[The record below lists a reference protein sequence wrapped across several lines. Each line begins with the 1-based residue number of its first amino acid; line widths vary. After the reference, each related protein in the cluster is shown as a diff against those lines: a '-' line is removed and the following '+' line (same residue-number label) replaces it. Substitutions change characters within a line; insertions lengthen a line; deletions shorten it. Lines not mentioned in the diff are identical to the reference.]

1 MQIFIRISLFLQ
13 EYIINRISDMNN
25 LPKIG
30 KYNFVAEPFHCD
42 FTKHLFIGHLG
53 NNLLN
58 AADFHSNDRGYG
70 VNYLN
75 SVNKTWVL
83 SRLSVELDEIPAIYE
98 DFVVETWID
107 SVMRYFTNRNFKIT
121 NKDGYVYGY
130 GKSIWAMIDTTT
142 RQPVDI
148 LKTSNETISEYLETD
163 YANPI
168 KKSSRVKLDDDLKLQ
183 QSILTT
189 YSDID
194 INGHVNS
201 IKYIEH
207 ILDLFP
213 IEYYKKYRIKK
224 FDIAYIM
231 ESHNNDK
238 LNFYTNIDSINECNN
253 AVSVRVTK
261 SGFKEEKEVCR
272 CQFSFG

>member
-1 MQIFIRISLFLQ
+1 
-13 EYIINRISDMNN
+13 MNN

-83 SRLSVELDEIPAIYE
+83 SRLSVELDKIPAIYE

-148 LKTSNETISEYLETD
+148 LKTSNETISEYLEAD

-253 AVSVRVTK
+253 VVSVRVTK

>member
-83 SRLSVELDEIPAIYE
+83 SRLSVELDKIPAIYE

-107 SVMRYFTNRNFKIT
+107 SVIRYFTNRNFKIT

-213 IEYYKKYRIKK
+213 IEYYKKYRIKR

-253 AVSVRVTK
+253 TVSVRVTK

>member
-83 SRLSVELDEIPAIYE
+83 SRLSVELDKIPAIYE

-107 SVMRYFTNRNFKIT
+107 SVIRYFTNRNFKIT

-148 LKTSNETISEYLETD
+148 LKTSNETISEYLEAD

-213 IEYYKKYRIKK
+213 IEYYKKYRIKR

-253 AVSVRVTK
+253 TVSVRVTK

>member
-83 SRLSVELDEIPAIYE
+83 SRLSVELDKIPAIYE

-148 LKTSNETISEYLETD
+148 LKTSNETISEYLEAD
-163 YANPI
+163 YATPI

-253 AVSVRVTK
+253 TVSVRVTK

>member
-30 KYNFVAEPFHCD
+30 KYHFVAEPFHCD

-83 SRLSVELDEIPAIYE
+83 SRLSVELDKIPAIYE

-148 LKTSNETISEYLETD
+148 LKTSNETISEYLEAD

>member
-30 KYNFVAEPFHCD
+30 KYHFVAEPFHCD
-42 FTKHLFIGHLG
+42 FTTHLFIGHLG

-148 LKTSNETISEYLETD
+148 LKTSNETISEYLEAD

-224 FDIAYIM
+224 FDIAYII

-261 SGFKEEKEVCR
+261 SGSEDEKEVCR
-272 CQFSFG
+272 CQITFG

>member
-1 MQIFIRISLFLQ
+1 MQIFIRRSLFLQ

-83 SRLSVELDEIPAIYE
+83 SRLSVELDKIPAIYE

-148 LKTSNETISEYLETD
+148 LKTSNETISEYLEAD

-253 AVSVRVTK
+253 TVSVRVTK

>member
-83 SRLSVELDEIPAIYE
+83 SRLSVELDKIPAIYE

-213 IEYYKKYRIKK
+213 IEYYKKYRIKR

-253 AVSVRVTK
+253 TVSVRVTK

>member
-42 FTKHLFIGHLG
+42 LTKHLFIGHLG

-83 SRLSVELDEIPAIYE
+83 SRLSVELDKIPAIYE

-148 LKTSNETISEYLETD
+148 LKTSNETISEYLEAD

>member
-83 SRLSVELDEIPAIYE
+83 SRLSVELDKIPAIYE

-148 LKTSNETISEYLETD
+148 LKTSNETISEYLEAD

-168 KKSSRVKLDDDLKLQ
+168 KKSSRVRLDDDLKLQ

>member
-83 SRLSVELDEIPAIYE
+83 SRLSVELDKIPAIYE

-148 LKTSNETISEYLETD
+148 LKISNETISEYLETD

-213 IEYYKKYRIKK
+213 IEYYKKYRIKR

>member
-83 SRLSVELDEIPAIYE
+83 SRLSVELDKIPAIYE

-130 GKSIWAMIDTTT
+130 GKSIWAIIDTTT

-148 LKTSNETISEYLETD
+148 LKTSNETISEYLEAD

>member
-1 MQIFIRISLFLQ
+1 MQIFIRISLFLH

-83 SRLSVELDEIPAIYE
+83 SRLSVELDKIPAIYE

-148 LKTSNETISEYLETD
+148 LKTSNETISEYLEAD

-253 AVSVRVTK
+253 TASVRVTK

>member
-83 SRLSVELDEIPAIYE
+83 SRLSVELDKIPAIYE

-148 LKTSNETISEYLETD
+148 LKTSNETISEYLEAD

-213 IEYYKKYRIKK
+213 IEYYKKYRIKR

-253 AVSVRVTK
+253 TVSVRVTK

>member
-1 MQIFIRISLFLQ
+1 
-13 EYIINRISDMNN
+13 MNN

-83 SRLSVELDEIPAIYE
+83 SRLSVELDKIPAIYE

-107 SVMRYFTNRNFKIT
+107 SVIRYFTNRNFKIT

-148 LKTSNETISEYLETD
+148 LKTSNETISEYLEAD

>member
-148 LKTSNETISEYLETD
+148 LKTSNETISEYLEAD

-253 AVSVRVTK
+253 TVSVRVTK

>member
-83 SRLSVELDEIPAIYE
+83 SRLSVELDKIPAIYE

-107 SVMRYFTNRNFKIT
+107 SVIRYFTNRNFKIT

-148 LKTSNETISEYLETD
+148 LKTSNETISEYLEAD

-168 KKSSRVKLDDDLKLQ
+168 KKSSRVKLDDELKLQ

-253 AVSVRVTK
+253 TVSVRVTK

>member
-83 SRLSVELDEIPAIYE
+83 SRLSVELDKIPAIYE

-107 SVMRYFTNRNFKIT
+107 SVIRYFTNRNFKIT

-168 KKSSRVKLDDDLKLQ
+168 KKSSRVRLDDDLKLQ

-213 IEYYKKYRIKK
+213 IEYYKKYRIKR

-253 AVSVRVTK
+253 TVSVRVTK

>member
-83 SRLSVELDEIPAIYE
+83 SRLSVELDKIPAIYE

-121 NKDGYVYGY
+121 DKDGYVYGY

-148 LKTSNETISEYLETD
+148 LKTSNETISEYLEAD

-253 AVSVRVTK
+253 TVSVRVTK

>member
-30 KYNFVAEPFHCD
+30 KYHFVAEPFHCD

-83 SRLSVELDEIPAIYE
+83 SRLSVELDKFPAIYE

-148 LKTSNETISEYLETD
+148 LKTSNETISEYLEAD

-253 AVSVRVTK
+253 TVSVRVTK

>member
-83 SRLSVELDEIPAIYE
+83 SRLSVELDKIPAIYE

-148 LKTSNETISEYLETD
+148 LKTSNETISEYLEAD

-213 IEYYKKYRIKK
+213 IEYYKKYRIKR

-253 AVSVRVTK
+253 TVYVRVTK

>member
-30 KYNFVAEPFHCD
+30 KYSFVAEPFHCD

-83 SRLSVELDEIPAIYE
+83 SRLSVELDKIPAIYE

>member
-83 SRLSVELDEIPAIYE
+83 SRLSVELDKIPAIYE

-107 SVMRYFTNRNFKIT
+107 SVIRYFTNRNFKIT

-213 IEYYKKYRIKK
+213 IEYYKKYRIKR

>member
-30 KYNFVAEPFHCD
+30 KYHFVAEPFHCD
-42 FTKHLFIGHLG
+42 FTKRLFIGHLG

-75 SVNKTWVL
+75 TINKTWVL
-83 SRLSVELDEIPAIYE
+83 SRLSIELERMPAIYE
-98 DFVVETWID
+98 NFIVETWID
-107 SVMRYFTNRNFKIT
+107 SVMRYLTTRNFKIT

-272 CQFSFG
+272 CQILFG

>member
-83 SRLSVELDEIPAIYE
+83 SRLSVELDKIPAIYE

-107 SVMRYFTNRNFKIT
+107 SVIRYFTNRNFKIT

-238 LNFYTNIDSINECNN
+238 LNFYTNIDSINECDN

>member
-83 SRLSVELDEIPAIYE
+83 SRLSVELDKIPAIYE

-253 AVSVRVTK
+253 TVSVRVTK
-261 SGFKEEKEVCR
+261 LGFKEEKEVCR

>member
-83 SRLSVELDEIPAIYE
+83 SRLSVELDKIPAIYE

-148 LKTSNETISEYLETD
+148 LKTSNETISEYLEAD

-213 IEYYKKYRIKK
+213 IEYYKRYRIKK

-253 AVSVRVTK
+253 TVSVRVTK

>member
-13 EYIINRISDMNN
+13 EYIINSISDMNN

-83 SRLSVELDEIPAIYE
+83 SRLSVELDKIPAIYE

-107 SVMRYFTNRNFKIT
+107 SVIRYFTNRNFKIT

-213 IEYYKKYRIKK
+213 IEYYKKYRIKR

>member
-83 SRLSVELDEIPAIYE
+83 SRLSVELDKIPAIYE

-213 IEYYKKYRIKK
+213 IEYYKKYRIKR

>member
-83 SRLSVELDEIPAIYE
+83 SRLSVELDKIPAIYE

-107 SVMRYFTNRNFKIT
+107 NVIRYFTNRNFKIT

-168 KKSSRVKLDDDLKLQ
+168 KKSSRVKLDDELKLQ

-253 AVSVRVTK
+253 TVSVRVTK

>member
-83 SRLSVELDEIPAIYE
+83 SRLSVELDKIPAIYE

-107 SVMRYFTNRNFKIT
+107 SVIRYFTNRNFKIT

-253 AVSVRVTK
+253 TVSVRVTK

>member
-83 SRLSVELDEIPAIYE
+83 SRLSVELDKIPAIYE

-148 LKTSNETISEYLETD
+148 LKISNETISEYLETD

>member
-83 SRLSVELDEIPAIYE
+83 SRLSVELDKIPAIYE

-148 LKTSNETISEYLETD
+148 LKTSNETISEYLESD

-253 AVSVRVTK
+253 TVSVRVTK

>member
-83 SRLSVELDEIPAIYE
+83 SRLSVELDKIPAIYE

-148 LKTSNETISEYLETD
+148 LKTSNETISEYLEAD

-238 LNFYTNIDSINECNN
+238 LNFYTNIDSINECNH

>member
-83 SRLSVELDEIPAIYE
+83 SRLSVELDKIPAIYE

-253 AVSVRVTK
+253 TVSVRVTK

>member
-83 SRLSVELDEIPAIYE
+83 SRLSVELDKIPAIYE
-98 DFVVETWID
+98 NFVVETWID

-121 NKDGYVYGY
+121 NKDGYVCGY

-253 AVSVRVTK
+253 TVSVRVTK

>member
-148 LKTSNETISEYLETD
+148 LKTSNETISEYLEAD

>member
-83 SRLSVELDEIPAIYE
+83 SRLSVELAEIPAIYE